1 VPILPSAGKRI
12 KEWLQRLDRGAPA
25 ERESAIARLTLLGPR
40 TLPEIEAFVVGAGAA
55 GRLAALDLLERL
67 GEARA
72 LPLVLTLTSDEDD
85 EVARRAIEVAAAYPE
100 PRTARALAAVLS
112 AGSGLRRQA
121 AARGLAQLQGQGL
134 VEAVDPLLG
143 LLLDTDEDETL
154 RLGALESLSSLDVRS
169 LAPALRALGRDRSPA
184 ISRAATALARRRP
197 TAKEPEPQSQPQV
210 DVPTLLRRLASPDLS
225 SSEVKPVL
233 DALVRQRSPSV
244 LALLGRQ
251 LEALPPEAP
260 GAGAEG
266 LARSKARI
274 HLALAALGSR
284 IALHDLREML
294 KARPLYAARDLLAAA
309 APVGDASLVPA
320 LAAIAH
326 DEKHLAATA
335 ATAFKAI
342 AEREK
347 LRRTSRVIAALRPAH
362 RATLLALWPSQRSS
376 SAGAS
381 RARNRRLR

>member
-12 KEWLQRLDRGAPA
+12 KEWLQRLDSTAAA

-40 TLPEIEAFVVGAGAA
+40 TLPEVLRFVGGATRT

-67 GEARA
+67 AEARA
-72 LPLVLTLTSDEDD
+72 LPLVLALASDEDD
-85 EVARRAIEVAAAYPE
+85 EVARRAIEIAAGYPE

-112 AGSGLRRQA
+112 AGSGVRRQA
-121 AARGLAQLQGQGL
+121 AVLGLAHLHFQGL

-143 LLLDTDEDETL
+143 VLLDAEEDEAL
-154 RLGALESLSSLDVRS
+154 RLGALESLSSLDERS
-169 LAPALRALGRDRSPA
+169 LAPALRALTRDP
-184 ISRAATALARRRP
+184 SRALARAAMALAGRLP
-197 TAKEPEPQSQPQV
+197 AAKDPEPQVKPPA
-210 DVPTLLRRLASPDLS
+210 DVPTLIARLTSPDLS
-225 SSEVKPVL
+225 SSEMKTVL
-233 DALVRQRSPSV
+233 DALVEQRSPAALSL
-244 LALLGRQ
+244 LARR
-251 LEALPPEAP
+251 LEALTPEAR
-260 GAGAEG
+260 GSGGEG

-274 HLALAALGSR
+274 HLALGALGSR

-309 APVGDASLVPA
+309 HPVGDASLVPA

-326 DEKHLAATA
+326 DEPRLAGAA

-347 LRRTSRVIAALRPAH
+347 LRRTSRAIVGLRPAH
-362 RATLLALWPSQRSS
+362 RTALLALWA
-376 SAGAS
+376 SARATSGAS
-381 RARNRRLR
+381 RARTRKVR